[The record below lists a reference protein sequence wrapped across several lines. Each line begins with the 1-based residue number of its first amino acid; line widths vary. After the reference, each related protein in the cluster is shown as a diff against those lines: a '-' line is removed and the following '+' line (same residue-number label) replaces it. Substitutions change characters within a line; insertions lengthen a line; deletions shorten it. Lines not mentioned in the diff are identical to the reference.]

1 MHGTSLLIEG
11 RLIFQVSLSE
21 KYLISV
27 CSEYN
32 HVRTWCVTRFRGMI
46 STQPG
51 STPEASFKIVS
62 LESATESLYSYSA
75 GNEFGPFGEQDDEQ
89 IFVQKVVPD
98 IDVLYVRFAS
108 NGKRICL
115 IRSVDNTAIT
125 SFCVH
130 ECKGSSLMGS
140 RPRRFIL
147 TGHSNGGIQM
157 WDLTTAL
164 EQAKKNL
171 ANLASGPDAG
181 ELLKLLDQC
190 DLSNSYTSTPCASP
204 CITSQQA
211 QTIGRLKSSNLAFLQ
226 SSASSSSCGGGNVG
240 GP

>member
-1 MHGTSLLIEG
+1 M
-11 RLIFQVSLSE
+11 
-21 KYLISV
+21 ISV

-32 HVRTWCVTRFRGMI
+32 HVRTWRVTRFRGMI

-62 LESATESLYSYSA
+62 LEATESLYSYSA

-98 IDVLYVRFAS
+98 IDQLYVRFAS
-108 NGKRICL
+108 TGKRICI

-147 TGHSNGGIQM
+147 TGHSSGGIQM

-164 EQAKKNL
+164 EQAKMNL
-171 ANLASGPDAG
+171 PNLASGPDAG
-181 ELLKLLDQC
+181 ELLRLLDQC
-190 DLSNSYTSTPCASP
+190 DLSNSYTSTPCVSP
-204 CITSQQA
+204 CVTQQTA
-211 QTIGRLKSSNLAFLQ
+211 AAAVGRLKSANLAFLQ
-226 SSASSSSCGGGNVG
+226 SSSLSGGGG
-240 GP
+240 GGGCGQ

>member
-1 MHGTSLLIEG
+1 MTTLIDCNFISY
-11 RLIFQVSLSE
+11 IFQVSLSE
-21 KYLISV
+21 KFLISV

-32 HVRTWCVTRFRGMI
+32 HVRTWSVTRFRGMI

-51 STPEASFKIVS
+51 STPKASFKIVS
-62 LESATESLYSYSA
+62 LEATESTYSYSA

-98 IDVLYVRFAS
+98 IDQLYVRFAS
-108 NGKRICL
+108 TGKRICI
-115 IRSVDNTAIT
+115 IRSVDGTAIT

-164 EQAKKNL
+164 EQVKINGTNL
-171 ANLASGPDAG
+171 ETGGPDAE
-181 ELLKLLDQC
+181 ELLRLLDQC
-190 DLSNSYTSTPCASP
+190 GLSNSYTSTPCVSP
-204 CITSQQA
+204 CISAQQPPN
-211 QTIGRLKSSNLAFLQ
+211 QVGRLKSANIAFLQ
-226 SSASSSSCGGGNVG
+226 NSSGNMG
-240 GP
+240 Q

>member
-1 MHGTSLLIEG
+1 
-11 RLIFQVSLSE
+11 
-21 KYLISV
+21 
-27 CSEYN
+27 
-32 HVRTWCVTRFRGMI
+32 MI

-62 LESATESLYSYSA
+62 LEATESVCSYSA
-75 GNEFGPFGEQDDEQ
+75 GNEIGPFGEQDDEQ

-98 IDVLYVRFAS
+98 IDQLFVRYAS
-108 NGKRICL
+108 TGKRICI
-115 IRSVDNTAIT
+115 IRSVDNTAIS

-164 EQAKKNL
+164 EQAKMNPS
-171 ANLASGPDAG
+171 NLASGPDAD

-190 DLSNSYTSTPCASP
+190 DLSNSYPTPCVSP
-204 CITSQQA
+204 CPCVGQPSTA
-211 QTIGRLKSSNLAFLQ
+211 AAVANV
-226 SSASSSSCGGGNVG
+226 SSSKSGSGCGQGGSNWN
-240 GP
+240 

>member
-1 MHGTSLLIEG
+1 
-11 RLIFQVSLSE
+11 
-21 KYLISV
+21 
-27 CSEYN
+27 
-32 HVRTWCVTRFRGMI
+32 MI

-62 LESATESLYSYSA
+62 LEATESLFSYSS
-75 GNEFGPFGEQDDEQ
+75 GNDFGPFGEQDDEQ

-98 IDVLYVRFAS
+98 IAQIYVRYAS
-108 NGKRICL
+108 NGKRVCI
-115 IRSVDNTAIT
+115 IRSVDNTVIT

-147 TGHSNGGIQM
+147 TGHSNGAIQM

-164 EQAKKNL
+164 EIASKSNA
-171 ANLASGPDAG
+171 ANLGGPDAG

-190 DLSNSYTSTPCASP
+190 DLSNSYSSTPCVSP
-204 CITSQQA
+204 CVSA
-211 QTIGRLKSSNLAFLQ
+211 QSTDRLKSSNIAFLQ
-226 SSASSSSCGGGNVG
+226 SSSSGNCN
-240 GP
+240 

>member
-1 MHGTSLLIEG
+1 M
-11 RLIFQVSLSE
+11 
-21 KYLISV
+21 
-27 CSEYN
+27 
-32 HVRTWCVTRFRGMI
+32 TRFRGMI

-62 LESATESLYSYSA
+62 LEATENHISHSYSA
-75 GNEFGPFGEQDDEQ
+75 GNEFGPFGEQDDVQ

-98 IDVLYVRFAS
+98 IDQMYVRFAS
-108 NGKRICL
+108 TGKRICI

-164 EQAKKNL
+164 EQAKMNLGNL
-171 ANLASGPDAG
+171 AGGPDAG
-181 ELLKLLDQC
+181 ELLRLLDQC
-190 DLSNSYTSTPCASP
+190 DLSNSYTSTPCVSP
-204 CITSQQA
+204 CITQG
-211 QTIGRLKSSNLAFLQ
+211 QTASKLKAGNIAFLQ
-226 SSASSSSCGGGNVG
+226 SSANSGGGSGSCGQ
-240 GP
+240 